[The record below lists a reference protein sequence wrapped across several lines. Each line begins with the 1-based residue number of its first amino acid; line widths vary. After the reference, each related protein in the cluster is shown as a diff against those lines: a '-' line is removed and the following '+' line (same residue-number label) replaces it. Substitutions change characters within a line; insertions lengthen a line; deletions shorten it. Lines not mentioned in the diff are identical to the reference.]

1 MFNCSIENCE
11 TCMMSEIVCDFCK
24 EGFLLLKNT
33 CVESCPETHFVQHS
47 DMCQLCAWSSPGCT
61 ICAQADPTKDD
72 VTCSACYSN
81 FTLNGTACDCAITN
95 CSVCEPLIENQCKI
109 CTAPDYFLNNKNV
122 CEACT
127 TLPNCRE
134 CFQSHVGVS
143 CEVCVEKF
151 VSVNGSCV
159 PVPPNCIESAKE
171 RPCVRCADGF
181 ALTQEYQCEACL
193 VIPECTK
200 CSFVAQKLTCSGC
213 ATDFLIIANKCVP
226 VAPNC
231 AVVTESNTCE
241 KCNDGFA
248 LNTANACGT
257 CDAIIDFA
265 SPACACGVAENCGN
279 CGKDLDACGAC
290 LGSFEMKDGKCV
302 QGACAVANCET
313 CRDRPDSCMACAGGF
328 QLTILD
334 SCQESCAG
342 VGQNGQFCRAGAARA
357 AEWVACPADATGVAQ
372 MLTDCICGS
381 AENCGNCSAEGQCG
395 ACLPGYQQRNGSCTE
410 CADGFLRQPS
420 NGLCV
425 KKTEEASNKLSTG
438 AVAGIVIGV
447 LVVAALAIGCVVYFR
462 MRKRA
467 PAATPLE
474 LSHQTD

>member
-1 MFNCSIENCE
+1 MNNCTIPNCKECMEMPDSVECMVCEDGYLILGTQCTSECPDSHFQKEGVCTLCNVQLSGCSRCDITGQICNTCIEGFVIIEQKCVCNLQNCKL
-11 TCMMSEIVCDFCK
+11 CDF
-24 EGFLLLKNT
+24 
-33 CVESCPETHFVQHS
+33 
-47 DMCQLCAWSSPGCT
+47 
-61 ICAQADPTKDD
+61 
-72 VTCSACYSN
+72 Y
-81 FTLNGTACDCAITN
+81 
-95 CSVCEPLIENQCKI
+95 IENQCKQ
-109 CTAPDYFLNNKNV
+109 CNQYYYLDELKTCVHCSN
-122 CEACT
+122 
-127 TLPNCRE
+127 LPNCLD
-134 CFQSHVGVS
+134 CQSSHVS
-143 CEVCVEKF
+143 THCTQCQPKYTLDQTEQ
-151 VSVNGSCV
+151 CV
-159 PVPPNCIESAKE
+159 PCSTIINCK
-171 RPCVRCADGF
+171 
-181 ALTQEYQCEACL
+181 QCSIQSEA
-193 VIPECTK
+193 
-200 CSFVAQKLTCSGC
+200 LTCSGC
-213 ATDFLIIANKCVP
+213 ESGFQLNNNECEKMPD
-226 VAPNC
+226 NC
-231 AVVTESNTCE
+231 SAVTESNICT

-248 LNTANACGT
+248 LNTANACGA

-342 VGQNGQFCRAGAARA
+342 VGENGQFCRAGAARA

-381 AENCGNCSAEGQCG
+381 AENCGNCSADGQCG

-438 AVAGIVIGV
+438 EVAGIVIGV
-447 LVVAALAIGCVVYFR
+447 LVVVGVISGVVVFQ
-462 MRKRA
+462 MKKKHSTVLTSEKVA
-467 PAATPLE
+467 
-474 LSHQTD
+474 HQND